1 MTAQP
6 LQATARQHLLS
17 LGLSVVVTAGVLA
30 GLFGLAGSDSAA
42 LLAQQRLQRQ
52 QAVAPAAVSPV
63 LLAPST

>member
-6 LQATARQHLLS
+6 LQATARQHLLA
-17 LGLSVVVTAGVLA
+17 LGLSAVVTAGVLA
-30 GLFGLAGSDSAA
+30 GLLGLAGSDSTAV
-42 LLAQQRLQRQ
+42 LAQQRLQRQ

>member
-6 LQATARQHLLS
+6 LQATAGQHLLA
-17 LGLSVVVTAGVLA
+17 LGLSIVVTAGVLA
-30 GLFGLAGSDSAA
+30 GLFGLAGSDSTAV
-42 LLAQQRLQRQ
+42 LAQQRLQRQ

>member
-6 LQATARQHLLS
+6 LQSTARQHLLS
-17 LGLSVVVTAGVLA
+17 LGLSLVVTAGLLA
-30 GLFGLAGSDSAA
+30 GLHGLAGSDSTAV
-42 LLAQQRLQRQ
+42 LAQQRLQRQ